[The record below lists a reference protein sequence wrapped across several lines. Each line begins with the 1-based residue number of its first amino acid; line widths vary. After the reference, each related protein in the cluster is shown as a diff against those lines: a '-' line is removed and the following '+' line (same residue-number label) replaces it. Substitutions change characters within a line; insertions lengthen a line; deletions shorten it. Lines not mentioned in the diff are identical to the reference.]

1 MSKKFK
7 SLVSI
12 LKSSSRINLNI
23 QVVEEN
29 TRNNVNVKFV
39 GVVQLMPRI
48 AFERDNN
55 LIGLSSGE

>member
-7 SLVSI
+7 SLVSV
-12 LKSSSRINLNI
+12 LKSSSRINLTI
-23 QVVEEN
+23 QVVERDALKSVSVE
-29 TRNNVNVKFV
+29 FI